1 MDNNLNSES
10 NDILI
15 EQYNNYKNV
24 LNEMEELEKNDF
36 ENDTSTLYTLKNVVR
51 PKTKVALQFY
61 FNLKLESNLFY
72 FSDNGTNFANIIIN
86 DETKHLINDY
96 LEGSQVCINYENNLI
111 YLKLGTTDEL
121 FNINFLCKQFIDAL
135 SYINNLLK

>member
-15 EQYNNYKNV
+15 QQYNNYKNI

-36 ENDTSTLYTLKNVVR
+36 ENDTSILYTLKNVVR

>member
-36 ENDTSTLYTLKNVVR
+36 ENDASILYTLKNVVR

>member
-15 EQYNNYKNV
+15 EQYNNYKNI

-36 ENDTSTLYTLKNVVR
+36 ENDTSTLYTLKNILR

-72 FSDNGTNFANIIIN
+72 FSDNGTNFANININ

-121 FNINFLCKQFIDAL
+121 FNINFLCDAL

>member
-15 EQYNNYKNV
+15 EQYNNYKNI

-36 ENDTSTLYTLKNVVR
+36 ENDTSTLYTLKNILR

-72 FSDNGTNFANIIIN
+72 FSDNGTNFANISIN

>member
-36 ENDTSTLYTLKNVVR
+36 ENDTSTLYTLNK
-51 PKTKVALQFY
+51 KLQ
-61 FNLKLESNLFY
+61 NL
-72 FSDNGTNFANIIIN
+72 
-86 DETKHLINDY
+86 
-96 LEGSQVCINYENNLI
+96 
-111 YLKLGTTDEL
+111 
-121 FNINFLCKQFIDAL
+121 
-135 SYINNLLK
+135 

>member
-61 FNLKLESNLFY
+61 FNLKFLLLSAL
-72 FSDNGTNFANIIIN
+72 ANRTAQEQLPEAASIQRRR
-86 DETKHLINDY
+86 LIPP
-96 LEGSQVCINYENNLI
+96 
-111 YLKLGTTDEL
+111 
-121 FNINFLCKQFIDAL
+121 
-135 SYINNLLK
+135 